1 MAVDLPAALL
11 TQTRAL
17 GEIVRG
23 ADPATAVPTC
33 PGWTLRELTTHV
45 GRGDRWAAAIV
56 AQRAQSFVDP
66 RTVPDGRPPAD
77 PDAAAGWLE
86 AGARLLLDVV
96 AAATEAEV
104 WTFIGPRPAG
114 WWVRRRV
121 HESVVHRADAALATG
136 AVFAPAPEVAADA
149 VSEWLSLVAGR
160 PGGEPVLPAGA
171 TIHLH
176 ATDDGLGDGGEWMIR
191 AAESGITWEHGHAKG
206 TVAVRG
212 AAVDLL
218 LVLLRRVLPDDARV
232 QVLGDAS
239 VLDTWLERTPF

>member
-1 MAVDLPAALL
+1 MALDLPAALL

-23 ADPATAVPTC
+23 GDPATPVPTC

-45 GRGDRWAAAIV
+45 GRGDRWAATIV

-66 RTVPDGRPPAD
+66 RTVPDGKPPAD

-96 AAATEAEV
+96 GLAPDHEV
-104 WTFIGPRPAG
+104 WTFLGPRPAG

-136 AVFAPAPEVAADA
+136 AVFSPAPEVAADA
-149 VSEWLSLVAGR
+149 VSEWLSLVAER
-160 PGGEPVLPAGA
+160 PGGEPVLPVEA
-171 TIHLH
+171 TMHLH
-176 ATDDGLGDGGEWMIR
+176 ATDDGLGSGGEWMIR
-191 AAESGITWEHGHAKG
+191 ATDSGIAWEHGHAKG
-206 TVAVRG
+206 AVAVRG
-212 AAVDLL
+212 AADDLL
-218 LVLLRRVLPDDARV
+218 LVLLRRIPADDARV

-239 VLDTWLERTPF
+239 VLARWLAHTPF